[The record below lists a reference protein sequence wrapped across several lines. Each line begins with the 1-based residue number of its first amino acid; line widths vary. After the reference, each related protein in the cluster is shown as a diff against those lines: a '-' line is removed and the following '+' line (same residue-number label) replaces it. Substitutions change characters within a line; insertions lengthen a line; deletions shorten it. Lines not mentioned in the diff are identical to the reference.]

1 MRRLIEDVK
10 ELTDKR
16 DTVYNEWV
24 AKRDFYYVRYKSAT
38 LQLRKVD
45 EAHGSV
51 IKRLKNRQ
59 AYSYAR
65 WQGYL
70 KRIQEYTRGPS
81 NRVLAQ
87 QLGVSRA
94 TVNSDLVELKKAC
107 YGEPCTYT

>member
-1 MRRLIEDVK
+1 MVFTTSGWLSG
-10 ELTDKR
+10 T
-16 DTVYNEWV
+16 
-24 AKRDFYYVRYKSAT
+24 F
-38 LQLRKVD
+38 KVD
-45 EAHGSV
+45 EAHASV

-107 YGEPCTYT
+107 YGKPCTYT